1 MTDEEFESTF
11 RVNTFSPFYLARAV
25 YNSWEKHGISMA
37 KEHNKLI
44 LFVRSS
50 LAYFVV
56 SSLTIVAMQV
66 SSMSGLVYN
75 LPQTQVAYNASKAAL
90 TMLGKSLAGE
100 WADKNVRV
108 NVLSPG

>member
-44 LFVRSS
+44 LFVRHSLPPRPLSSPSFSS
-50 LAYFVV
+50 LSPLLLSVFPY
-56 SSLTIVAMQV
+56 SSLPP
-66 SSMSGLVYN
+66 SPSGRN
-75 LPQTQVAYNASKAAL
+75 
-90 TMLGKSLAGE
+90 
-100 WADKNVRV
+100 RR
-108 NVLSPG
+108 